1 MYKVTG
7 NAIVMTRGD
16 TVTLE
21 LSIKK
26 DNGEEYE
33 LYNGDSVVL
42 SLKKSVEDEEYVFQ
56 KTFVEKRIVIEHD
69 DTKDLEFGEYVY
81 DVQLTYNDGQ
91 IATII
96 TPSKL
101 YLDKEVHC

>member
-1 MYKVTG
+1 MYKVAG

-16 TVTLE
+16 TVTLD
-21 LSIKK
+21 LSIKNS
-26 DNGEEYE
+26 DGEEYE
-33 LYNGDSVVL
+33 LYQGDTVVFSV
-42 SLKKSVEDEEYVFQ
+42 KKNIDDTKYAFQ
-56 KTFVEKRIVIEHD
+56 KTFVEKRIVIENA
-69 DTKDLEFGEYVY
+69 DTKDLEFGDYVY

-101 YLDKEVHC
+101 QLDVEVHC